1 MPPTI
6 SSSSDDAPGAA
17 LREALVRTMRGL
29 EADGLNRAAAG
40 NASARCGAHF
50 LITPTGVLPADLAA
64 EAMVEMTLDG
74 TPLASRYRPSSEW
87 RFHAGLYAARPDAGA
102 VVHVHSP
109 HATALACCRREI
121 PPFHYMVAVAGGA
134 TIPCAPYATFGT
146 EALSRAVVGALAER
160 NACLLANHG
169 LVAIG
174 PDLARARRLAV
185 EVEEL
190 ARQYLLALA
199 AGGPVLLNDAEIADA
214 IRQFKGYGQQD
225 I

>member
-1 MPPTI
+1 MPPTT
-6 SSSSDDAPGAA
+6 SSSSDGPPSVV
-17 LREALVRTMRGL
+17 LREELVRTMRGL
-29 EADGLNRAAAG
+29 EVDGLNRAAAG

-50 LITPTGVLPADLAA
+50 LITPTGVLPADLEPA
-64 EAMVEMTLDG
+64 AMVEMTLDG
-74 TPLASRYRPSSEW
+74 TPLATRYRPSSEW
-87 RFHAGLYAARPDAGA
+87 RFHAGIYGARPDAGA

-109 HATALACCRREI
+109 YATALACTRREI

-146 EALSRAVVGALAER
+146 EALAQAVVAALAGR
-160 NACLLANHG
+160 SACLLANHG

-174 PDLARARRLAV
+174 PSLARARRLAL

-190 ARQYLLALA
+190 ARQYLLALG

-225 I
+225 T

>member
-1 MPPTI
+1 MPPTT
-6 SSSSDDAPGAA
+6 SSSSDHSPSAA
-17 LREALVRTMRGL
+17 LREDLVRTMRGL

-50 LITPTGVLPADLAA
+50 LITPTGVLPAELQPG
-64 EAMVEMTLDG
+64 AMVEMTLDG
-74 TPLASRYRPSSEW
+74 TPLTAHFRPSSEW
-87 RFHAGLYAARPDAGA
+87 RFHAGIYAARPDAGA

-109 HATALACCRREI
+109 YATALACTRREI

-134 TIPCAPYATFGT
+134 TIPCAAYATFGT
-146 EALSRAVVGALAER
+146 ESLAQAVVAALAGR
-160 NACLLANHG
+160 SACLLANHG

-174 PDLARARRLAV
+174 PSLPRARRLAV

-190 ARQYLLALA
+190 ARQYLLALG

-225 I
+225 T

>member
-1 MPPTI
+1 MPPTT
-6 SSSSDDAPGAA
+6 SSSSEGADVA
-17 LREALVRTMRGL
+17 LREELVRTMRGL

-40 NASARCGAHF
+40 NASVRCGAHF
-50 LITPTGVLPADLAA
+50 LITPTGVLPPALSA

-74 TPLASRYRPSSEW
+74 TPLASRWRPSSEW

-146 EALSRAVVGALAER
+146 EALSRAVVGALAGR
-160 NACLLANHG
+160 RACLLANHG
-169 LVAIG
+169 LVTIG
-174 PDLARARRLAV
+174 PDLARAWRLAV

-190 ARQYLLALA
+190 ARQYVLALA

-225 I
+225 T